1 METVIENKINKLFQN
16 LKNVKYFNPFINSK
30 NLFYAK
36 KIGMRLIPE
45 SMGFN
50 GCSALGFFD
59 NRLCEIITN
68 KNLSEEQV
76 KHLDKLLES
85 WNFQPFLI
93 LINSITG
100 KVIDVQKYEKIKINS
115 PDNNWVAASNT
126 RNYMLDDPILD
137 YLKYNSSKNEV
148 ITKKRKRDSSERAS
162 SETFLEHIFENGN
175 KFETLIV
182 GRIKSMVKHNEFIEI
197 GKSYEARNL
206 DNYLKTLNAIKQ
218 GVPIIYQPVLWNSNN
233 KTFGCAD
240 LIVKSSFA
248 SKIFPSYSS
257 YSKLDSDL
265 YEVYDVKCSNLKLKS
280 DFDSLLNE
288 IAVKPYK
295 AQLWIYTDALN
306 KMQSTKATRGFLI
319 GKNYYREKT
328 VNKKLTTEN
337 YSDPFEKLA
346 LVDFNN
352 YLEEANIEKT
362 IEAINWIKEVKKN
375 KRLRIDPPNDSRLYP
390 NMKNTQ
396 DNEFHYIKKELA
408 EKNKE
413 LTLIFSVGKKG
424 RDLAL
429 ENGISKYDDPNLS
442 ATILGFNPE
451 TKVAGIV
458 NNILDINRLETK
470 LISRK
475 VWPNNQEKMIAFNEI
490 TNLGNW
496 KNSKVKCYVD
506 IETINTSV
514 YKLNTVKS
522 NFIFMI
528 GLGVIKDDVWSFY
541 VFTANSLD
549 LSEENRVIS
558 EFEQKLLQIEKEL
571 LMKESIPIFH
581 WSNYENINLKPFL
594 NINECYKFYDMC
606 KWFKDCGICIKGSLD
621 FKLKN
626 ITRAL
631 NKNKLTQI
639 MWDDNV
645 SGGLDAMN
653 LAYNY
658 YKSNLKNPTAL
669 KDIEYY
675 NEIDCKS
682 MSEIHNILNKI

>member
-1 METVIENKINKLFQN
+1 MENKINKLFQN
-16 LKNVKYFNPFINSK
+16 LININYYNPFINSK
-30 NLFYAK
+30 IISYAK

-50 GCSALGFFD
+50 GCSSLGFFN
-59 NRLCEIITN
+59 NRLCEIVTN
-68 KNLSEEQV
+68 ENLTEAQII
-76 KHLDKLLES
+76 HLDKLIKL

-93 LINSITG
+93 LINSFTG
-100 KVIDVQKYEKIKINS
+100 KILDIQKYEKIKIKS
-115 PDNNWVAASNT
+115 PDNNWVAASYT
-126 RNYMLDDPILD
+126 RNYMLDDPIID
-137 YLKYNSSKNEV
+137 YLKYYNLNNRR
-148 ITKKRKRDSSERAS
+148 IINKRKRSSSNNSS

-175 KFETLIV
+175 NFETLIINK
-182 GRIKSMVKHNEFIEI
+182 IKSMVKKNDFIEI

-206 DNYLKTLNAIKQ
+206 DKYLKTLNAIKKEI
-218 GVPIIYQPVLWNSNN
+218 PIIYQPVLWNPNN

-240 LIVKSSFA
+240 LIIKSSFA

-257 YSKLDSDL
+257 YSILDNDT
-265 YEVYDVKCSNLKLKS
+265 YEVYDIKCSNLKLKS
-280 DFDSLLNE
+280 GLDSLLNE
-288 IAVKPYK
+288 IAIKPYK
-295 AQLWIYTDALN
+295 AQLWIYTEALN
-306 KMQSTKATRGFLI
+306 NMQNIKATRGFLI

-328 VNKKLTTEN
+328 VNKKLITEN

-352 YLEEANIEKT
+352 YSEESNIEKT

-396 DNEFHYIKKELA
+396 DNEFHSIKKELA

-413 LTLIFSVGKKG
+413 LTLIFSVGKRG

-429 ENGISKYDDPNLS
+429 ENGISKYDDPDLS

-451 TKVAGIV
+451 TKVANIV
-458 NNILDINRLETK
+458 NNILDINRSETK
-470 LISRK
+470 LINRK
-475 VWPNNQEKMIAFNEI
+475 VWPNNKEKIIAFDEI

-514 YKLNTVKS
+514 YKLDTVKS

-528 GLGVIKDDVWSFY
+528 GLGVIKDNIWSFY

-549 LSEENRVIS
+549 LSEENRIIT
-558 EFEQKLLQIEKEL
+558 EFEQKLLEIENEL
-571 LMKESIPIFH
+571 LVYDSIPIFH
-581 WSNYENINLKPFL
+581 WSNYENINLKPFV
-594 NINECYKFYDMC
+594 NINESYKFYDMC
-606 KWFKDCGICIKGSLD
+606 KWFKDSGICIKGSLD

-631 NKNKLTQI
+631 YKNGLTKI
-639 MWDDNV
+639 IWDDNV

-658 YKSNLKNPTAL
+658 YKSNLQNPKIL

-682 MSEIHNILNKI
+682 MAEIHNILSKIN